1 MLASR
6 RSFQF
11 MMADTHVVKT
21 EIAENILS
29 LFDHGK
35 FLFGDRFTVRNAG
48 AKTGHLGF
56 VGGGEAELG
65 GKFADFGFG
74 ETSFF
79 ERGADLKF
87 GSGLSAGA
95 IVSDVAGVFAIGDY
109 SETFGFGERGELG
122 EKFVFAEVTAVV
134 RIRQVTLVLEFVRFN
149 DAHRELE
156 LFPEFEG
163 FFEFTAGQAR

>member
-1 MLASR
+1 LR
-6 RSFQF
+6 
-11 MMADTHVVKT
+11 
-21 EIAENILS
+21 
-29 LFDHGK
+29 
-35 FLFGDRFTVRNAG
+35 
-48 AKTGHLGF
+48 F
-56 VGGGEAELG
+56 VGGRQTELG

-122 EKFVFAEVTAVV
+122 EKFVFAEVTTIVWV
-134 RIRQVTLVLEFVRFN
+134 REVLGVLEFGGANHADWKLKLLSER
-149 DAHRELE
+149 
-156 LFPEFEG
+156 EG
-163 FFEFTAGQAR
+163 FVEFASREAGGIGDNGQRFVAENVASYPGEKDGIHAARVRHEARTIGT